1 MSVAAEALPRWQR
14 HVSDADARA
23 WADVLQDHNPLHADA
38 AATGAS
44 GLGDGLVN
52 PGPAAIGYLMTML
65 LEAFPGAEI
74 RSLRSKF
81 VAPVLTPADVV
92 ATGVVDRRERI
103 AGGELVHASLELH
116 ARGTLAMKARA
127 IVHVPQARS

>member
-1 MSVAAEALPRWQR
+1 MSEAPETLAPWRR
-14 HVSDADARA
+14 HVTDADARA

-44 GLGDGLVN
+44 GLGEGLVN

-65 LEAFPGAEI
+65 LEAFPGAAI

-81 VAPVLTPADVV
+81 LAPVLTPTDVV
-92 ATGVVDRRERI
+92 ATGVVERREHV
-103 AGGELVHASLELH
+103 ADGELVHASLELH
-116 ARGTLAMKARA
+116 SRGTRVMTARA
-127 IVHVPQARS
+127 IVHVPQARP

>member
-1 MSVAAEALPRWQR
+1 MSDPVERLPSWQR

-44 GLGDGLVN
+44 GLGEGLVN

-65 LEAFPGAEI
+65 LEAFPGAGI

-81 VAPVLTPADVV
+81 LAPVLTPTDVV
-92 ATGVVDRRERI
+92 ATGVVERREHVDD
-103 AGGELVHASLELH
+103 GDLVHASLELH
-116 ARGTLAMKARA
+116 ARGTQVLTARA
-127 IVHVPQARS
+127 IVHVARAKP